1 MKKIFFSLVVITSF
15 MACDTKQ
22 IKPVKHDY
30 PSNATGYTLDST
42 ANTDLVKKALHAL
55 IINDTITY
63 KDTYSSNAI
72 FHHNTDSMNLSQNM
86 AMIKAQF
93 DSKIEMKIFGVPE
106 IWELVNNNPDKNGIN
121 HYVLSFIDFQL
132 TKGGRSM
139 KLIISFCDLIKD
151 GKQVEEY
158 LIYDKSSIAELMK

>member
-1 MKKIFFSLVVITSF
+1 
-15 MACDTKQ
+15 
-22 IKPVKHDY
+22 
-30 PSNATGYTLDST
+30 
-42 ANTDLVKKALHAL
+42 
-55 IINDTITY
+55 
-63 KDTYSSNAI
+63 
-72 FHHNTDSMNLSQNM
+72 
-86 AMIKAQF
+86 MIKAQF

-132 TKGGRSM
+132 TKGGRSI
-139 KLIISFCDLIKD
+139 KLSISFCDLIKD

>member
-1 MKKIFFSLVVITSF
+1 MHKISFTLVLIILIIS
-15 MACDTKQ
+15 CDTKQ
-22 IKPVKHDY
+22 AKPVKHDY
-30 PSNATGYTLDST
+30 PPNATGYTLDST
-42 ANTDLVKKALHAL
+42 ANTDLVKMPLHAL
-55 IINDTITY
+55 ITNDTVTY

-106 IWELVNNNPDKNGIN
+106 IWELINNNPDKNGIN

-139 KLIISFCDLIKD
+139 KLSISFCDLIKD

-158 LIYDKSSIAELMK
+158 LIYDKSSIAEFMK

>member
-1 MKKIFFSLVVITSF
+1 MHKISFTLVLIILIIS
-15 MACDTKQ
+15 CDTKQ
-22 IKPVKHDY
+22 AKPVKHDY
-30 PSNATGYTLDST
+30 PPNATGYTLDST

-55 IINDTITY
+55 ITNDTVTY

-106 IWELVNNNPDKNGIN
+106 IWELINNNPDKNGIN

-139 KLIISFCDLIKD
+139 KLSISFCDLIKD

>member
-1 MKKIFFSLVVITSF
+1 MKRILFSLVTITSL
-15 MACDTKQ
+15 MACDTKNTTTTSNN
-22 IKPVKHDY
+22 Y
-30 PSNATGYTLDST
+30 PSNAFGYTLNST
-42 ANTDLVKKALHAL
+42 TNTDLVKKGLHAL
-55 IINDTITY
+55 ITNDTATY

-106 IWELVNNNPDKNGIN
+106 IWELINNNPDKNGIN

-139 KLIISFCDLIKD
+139 KLSISFCDLIKD

-158 LIYDKSSIAELMK
+158 LIYDRTSIEALMK